1 MAIRRE
7 KQAVIL
13 ATLGALLSTSA
24 GASDS
29 AIEARLR
36 MLEAEIARLRPL
48 EAEVAK
54 LRQEARQSKSPSR
67 SSNSKGRPQQS
78 ETNIANAAASKG
90 SSDTPPRP
98 PVFVSFKNGLF
109 VETEDKAYSFKVGGR
124 IIIDGGGIALPLNG
138 FDNQVGGRQL
148 RLEVEGKAA
157 QIYFYK
163 LQYDFTGT
171 SQITGVNHVYGGIRD
186 AYFGIQSPL
195 FTLPFAKEPAY
206 VMVGSMFEPFSVEA
220 INSSKYRDFIE
231 RSLAVDTFQP
241 DRHIGLAM
249 GAYGDDWTFKG
260 GIFSTSFGDASLNP
274 ARGYPATWGI
284 PRLYIPNAGG
294 GAPFPSNTTW
304 FQATGGGQYFD
315 VTGRLTYAP
324 IHTEHDLLH
333 VGASGRYH
341 QPNDST
347 AVNNDRVLALGNRI
361 RSEANILGQGLIGT
375 PDLSC
380 GTIVGPIPQNLFNSS
395 AFAGKC
401 TKSVESFGVELAAS
415 HGPFGIQAEYF
426 GAFYNRDQNAINRAT
441 YLTAASAATG
451 AIPVNGSLVP
461 FNPGG
466 RSAYFDGYYIQGT
479 YWITG
484 EERAQSY
491 DIRDKNGATFNQLK
505 IKNPLS
511 AGGYGAWGL
520 AARFS
525 SVDLNNGPYNGNTLY
540 NLLALT
546 TFVTPNPFAR
556 TYIANAGING
566 GRQQNLTIGVNW
578 YPDGGVAFQANWTRV
593 MNIVAPLN
601 LYNGGPLPTLLGANY
616 TGAHP
621 NLFEVRAKVYW

>member
-1 MAIRRE
+1 MAIRRA
-7 KQAVIL
+7 KQSLAL
-13 ATLGALLSTSA
+13 ATLGALLSMSSA
-24 GASDS
+24 RAADS
-29 AIEARLR
+29 AAIEERLRLLEAR
-36 MLEAEIARLRPL
+36 IAKLRPL

-54 LRQEARQSKSPSR
+54 LRQEARQAKAQAKSAA
-67 SSNSKGRPQQS
+67 
-78 ETNIANAAASKG
+78 NIANAAVVKEPPG
-90 SSDTPPRP
+90 PPPRP
-98 PVFVSFKNGLF
+98 PVFISFKNGLF

-124 IIIDGGGIALPLNG
+124 ILIDGGGIALPLNG

-148 RLEVEGKAA
+148 RLEVEGRAA
-157 QIYFYK
+157 SIYFYK
-163 LQYDFTGT
+163 LQYDFAGT
-171 SQITGVNHVYGGIRD
+171 AQITGNNQVLSGIRD

-195 FTLPFAKEPAY
+195 FVLPFVKDPAY
-206 VMVGSMFEPFSVEA
+206 IMVGSMFEPFSLEA

-241 DRHIGLAM
+241 DRHIGLAA

-260 GIFSTSFGDASLNP
+260 GIFSTSFGDASQNP

-284 PRLYIPNAGG
+284 PRLYLPNVGG
-294 GAPFPSNTTW
+294 GGPFPSNTTW

-324 IHTEHDLLH
+324 IHNEHDLIH

-347 AVNNDRVLALGNRI
+347 AANDDRVLALGNRV

-380 GTIVGPIPQNLFNSS
+380 GAIVGPIPQNIFNSS

-401 TKSVESFGVELAAS
+401 TKSVEAFGVELVAS

-426 GAFYNRDQNAINRAT
+426 GAIYNRDQSAIDRAT
-441 YLTAASAATG
+441 YLTSAAAATG
-451 AIPVNGSLVP
+451 IIPVTGAQVP

-466 RSAYFDGYYIQGT
+466 RSAYFDGYYVQGT

-491 DIRDKNGATFNQLK
+491 DIHDKNGATFGQLK

-511 AGGYGAWGL
+511 AGGWGAWGL

-546 TFVTPNPFAR
+546 TLVTPNPFAR

-566 GRQQNLTIGVNW
+566 GRQQNLTLGVNW
-578 YPDGGVAFQANWTRV
+578 YPDVGFAFQFNWTQV

-601 LYNGGPLPTLLGANY
+601 LYNGGQFPVLLGANY